1 MHTRKSTHKYT
12 PCVCAQCRSIIIICL
27 HIALHVHNAHAC
39 MALVMEIGSIQG
51 MLNCTCTAHAR
62 AAGVGFTMCMQL
74 EHLPQLG
81 VL

>member
-12 PCVCAQCRSIIIICL
+12 PCVCAQYMSIITCL
-27 HIALHVHNAHAC
+27 HIALHVHVHNAHAC
-39 MALVMEIGSIQG
+39 MALVMDIQG

-62 AAGVGFTMCMQL
+62 AAGVGFTTCMHL
-74 EHLPQLG
+74 EHLSQLG